1 MNNKLEVI
9 GIDHK
14 KKEASKEKSKT
25 YKAKVAGIGSES
37 TGQIYSK
44 KHS

>member
-14 KKEASKEKSKT
+14 KKEASKEKSK
-25 YKAKVAGIGSES
+25 KIGRAS
-37 TGQIYSK
+37 
-44 KHS
+44 